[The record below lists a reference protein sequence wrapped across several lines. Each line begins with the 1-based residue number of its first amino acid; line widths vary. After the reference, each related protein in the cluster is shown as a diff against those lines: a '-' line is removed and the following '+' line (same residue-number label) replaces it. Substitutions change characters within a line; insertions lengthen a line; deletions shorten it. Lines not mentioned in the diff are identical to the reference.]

1 MNNRDLALDVE
12 ITAVEIERDA
22 KYLACAPRPLLRK
35 SRAELEAA
43 REYLNDAIARLDQL
57 EAA

>member
-1 MNNRDLALDVE
+1 MNNRDLELDVE

-22 KYLACAPRPLLRK
+22 KYLSCAPRHLLRK
-35 SRAELEAA
+35 NRAEIEAA
-43 REYLNDAIARLDQL
+43 REALNDTLARIDRQ